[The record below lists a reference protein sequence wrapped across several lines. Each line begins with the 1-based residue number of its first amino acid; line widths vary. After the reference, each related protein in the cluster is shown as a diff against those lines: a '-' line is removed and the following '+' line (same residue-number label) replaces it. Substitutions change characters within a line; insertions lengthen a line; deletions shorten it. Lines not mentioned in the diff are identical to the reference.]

1 MSGCLATPSSRFSD
15 TELEASITVSCLKG
29 AKKRRRQVP
38 GMGSGPGL
46 QWVLGKCSRWRLPL
60 SLWLSVPSRRS
71 WGTPSHTA
79 FLLPPPWAAPLCCEP
94 PKPAPARSAMLGGW
108 HHTRRAQE
116 AGPRRRQHM
125 GTSWAGAGAGRQLP
139 GERARQPLPPPW
151 HGACQPQVSQASG
164 GGGEPGW
171 ASGLGGRLPSLGRF
185 SSRLLPKCPAG

>member
-1 MSGCLATPSSRFSD
+1 MGRMGEVPLSRGGGQNSSSPDEGWAQDRAYSGCSVSAHGGDYLCHYGFPFRPGGVGGHPPTPHFS
-15 TELEASITVSCLKG
+15 C
-29 AKKRRRQVP
+29 
-38 GMGSGPGL
+38 
-46 QWVLGKCSRWRLPL
+46 
-60 SLWLSVPSRRS
+60 
-71 WGTPSHTA
+71 
-79 FLLPPPWAAPLCCEP
+79 PPPWAAPLCCEP

-108 HHTRRAQE
+108 HRTRRAQE

-151 HGACQPQVSQASG
+151 HGACQPQVSRASG